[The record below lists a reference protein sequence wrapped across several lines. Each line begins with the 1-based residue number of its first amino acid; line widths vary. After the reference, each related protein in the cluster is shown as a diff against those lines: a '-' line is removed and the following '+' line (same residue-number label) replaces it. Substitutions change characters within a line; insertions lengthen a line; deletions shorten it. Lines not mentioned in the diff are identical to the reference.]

1 MAISI
6 DRLTLGYGDHLV
18 VADFGLDVRPREA
31 VALRGPN
38 GAGKSTLLRCVA
50 GLHAPRAGTVTVA
63 GLPVDERDAGFR
75 RAVVA
80 MLDDVAWYPSLTV
93 REHVDLVRLLNPAD
107 TGAWW
112 DPVELL
118 DLLALT
124 TVADDSPVRLSSGQ
138 RQRLTLAMAFARPSR
153 VLLLDEPERHLD
165 AAGRQTVI
173 DLVRAYLDRDGA
185 ALIATHDPDLAETC
199 RVVEVTGPEH
209 PRHPR

>member
-1 MAISI
+1 LVISI
-6 DRLTLGYGDHLV
+6 DRLTLGYGDHIV
-18 VADFGLDVRPREA
+18 VAGFSLEVRSREA

-50 GLHAPRAGTVTVA
+50 GLHTPREGTVTVV
-63 GLPVDERDAGFR
+63 GSPVDERDKGFR
-75 RAVVA
+75 RDVVA

-93 REHVDLVRLLNPAD
+93 REHVDLIQLLNRPEA
-107 TGAWW
+107 GSWW

-118 DLLALT
+118 ELLSMD
-124 TVADDSPVRLSSGQ
+124 TVAGDSPVRLSSGQ

-173 DLVRAYLDRDGA
+173 DLVRTYLDRDGA
-185 ALIATHDPDLAETC
+185 ALIATHDPDLAEAC
-199 RVVEVTGPEH
+199 RIVEVTGPENA
-209 PRHPR
+209 RESR

>member
-1 MAISI
+1 MVISI
-6 DRLTLGYGDHLV
+6 DRLTLGYGDHIV
-18 VADFGLDVRPREA
+18 VAGFGLDVHPREA

-50 GLHAPRAGTVTVA
+50 GLHAPGAGTVTVA
-63 GLPVDERDAGFR
+63 GSPVDERDAGFR

-93 REHVDLVRLLNPAD
+93 GEHVELVRLLNPPDVD
-107 TGAWW
+107 TWW
-112 DPVELL
+112 DPAELL
-118 DLLALT
+118 DLLALD

-165 AAGRQTVI
+165 AAGRQTVRG
-173 DLVRAYLDRDGA
+173 LVRAYLDRDGA
-185 ALIATHDPDLAETC
+185 ALIATHDRDLAEAC
-199 RVVEVTGPEH
+199 RIVEITGPER
-209 PRHPR
+209 PRPSR